1 MTPVEKLNQ
10 DLSKLVHAIRYVSFA
25 FGKRSLDESLQNEA
39 GKSILTT
46 KVDFALVYKVVK
58 NTTKTY
64 AKTKSTSLNH
74 MVQKELAMTPFPRF
88 DAA

>member
-58 NTTKTY
+58 NNENLCQNKVNFF
-64 AKTKSTSLNH
+64 KSYGSKGACH
-74 MVQKELAMTPFPRF
+74 
-88 DAA
+88 DAIPSF